1 MFLNQGLVDTYIYDY
16 IGLRSNQAF
25 NPSFNLVIMD
35 EMLTE
40 DPLGIAIRKGNDQL
54 LNDIND
60 ALKTLKSSGRLDEI
74 LSEYYNFKN

>member
-1 MFLNQGLVDTYIYDY
+1 
-16 IGLRSNQAF
+16 
-25 NPSFNLVIMD
+25 
-35 EMLTE
+35 MLTE